1 MALTHRISPF
11 RNLPSALDAISGLR
25 SSLPA
30 APSTVRRLTVEVT
43 KYCSVGCS
51 HCKYNAPFPHK
62 TAKRQNLF
70 LSPDAINACADFI
83 SEAAIE
89 HLIIT
94 GGGEPTHEMDSVCR
108 LIEWSMAPKISI
120 YTAGQWGATSD
131 ECMQHLD
138 KFLRCL
144 KESRAAQTLELR
156 LSIDDFHAARIGIRP
171 LATIIQSVIQ
181 SGDLR
186 KLVTL
191 RIRTVNG
198 HEQSVEDVAS
208 LLGGTYHR
216 DDDFL
221 GFLDLGRD
229 ETILVDR
236 LNLIPAGRQK
246 SGKAAS
252 RDLGEVWSNLE
263 GIQSKYG
270 DGWPTYVNGGLN
282 LGIRPSGKV
291 YIYGASPEN
300 FGAIPE
306 RAISDVLRDLVH
318 DPITSAL
325 SELGL
330 PEFFRQLSYCAPKV
344 AANALD
350 TCEPSI
356 LVPFFC
362 ARPKEL
368 LLAKLVGLFGL
379 AVRDRNANAALT
391 SILGV
396 SGESNIDLETIKK
409 SYEECHD

>member
-1 MALTHRISPF
+1 MAPTHRISPF
-11 RNLPSALDAISGLR
+11 RNLPSAFDAISGLR

-30 APSTVRRLTVEVT
+30 APSAVRRLTVEVT

-51 HCKYNAPFPHK
+51 HCKYNAPLPRR
-62 TAKRQNLF
+62 AEKRQNLF
-70 LSPDAINACADFI
+70 LGPDAINACAEFI

-108 LIEWSMAPKISI
+108 LIEWSMAPKTSV

-131 ECMQHLD
+131 ECMRHLD
-138 KFLRCL
+138 RFLRCL
-144 KESRAAQTLELR
+144 VESRGAQTLELR
-156 LSIDDFHAARIGIRP
+156 LSIDDFHAIRIGIKP
-171 LATIIQSVIQ
+171 LATIIKNVIQ
-181 SGDLR
+181 SSDLS
-186 KLVTL
+186 KLFTL
-191 RIRTVNG
+191 RIRTVKG
-198 HEQSVEDVAS
+198 HEQSVTDVAS
-208 LLGGTYHR
+208 LLGGTYYC

-221 GFLDLGRD
+221 GFLDLGND
-229 ETILVDR
+229 KTIIVDR

-246 SGKAAS
+246 SDQAAS

-270 DGWPTYVNGGLN
+270 ASWPNFVNGGLN

-300 FGAIPE
+300 FGAIPA
-306 RAISDVLRDLVH
+306 RSISDVLQDLVH
-318 DPITSAL
+318 DPIMSAL
-325 SELGL
+325 SVLGL
-330 PEFFRQLSYCAPKV
+330 SEFFRLLSYCAPKV
-344 AANALD
+344 AANAID

-379 AVRDRNANAALT
+379 AVHDRSSSAALT
-391 SILGV
+391 SVFGM
-396 SGESNIDLETIKK
+396 SGEHRISLEAIKK